1 MEITVGVFAGIFN
14 ESGRLL
20 LRRRE
25 EGNSI
30 ISSES
35 NLGEWELPG
44 GTVEEENVLKTA
56 SEESIGKELAREVE
70 EETGLLIE
78 VALMPAMFPAVYVN
92 KEKKMIDIAFMIP
105 VGVVEDRPTKSK
117 TIYVSPKELRR
128 LDGRSKN
135 DRIVSGWGKRMCRM
149 ALMALCHSPSR
160 QYRKEARKMLSEIQ
174 IDNRRSELQRNSQ

>member
-14 ESGRLL
+14 ESGKLL

-44 GTVEEENVLKTA
+44 GTVEEENVLKTT
-56 SEESIGKELAREVE
+56 SEFIGKELAREVE

-78 VALMPAMFPAVYVN
+78 VALMPAMFPAVYVT

-105 VGVVEDRPTKSK
+105 VGIVEDKPTKSK
-117 TIYVSPKELRR
+117 TIYVSPKELGR

-149 ALMALCHSPSR
+149 ALMALCYSPSR